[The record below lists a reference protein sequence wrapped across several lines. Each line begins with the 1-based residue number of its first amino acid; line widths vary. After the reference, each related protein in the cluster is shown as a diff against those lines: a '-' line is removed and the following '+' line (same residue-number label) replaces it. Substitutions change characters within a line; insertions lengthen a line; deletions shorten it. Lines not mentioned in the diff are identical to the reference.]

1 MISVFSNKKGN
12 GMNTAKVRNVLS
24 VILLLIFICF
34 FMTGCGEES
43 NGAIASADSVFAEI
57 IPNSEG
63 YITIPTE
70 EVTQNVRF
78 YNYDAEG
85 VMVQL
90 VTLRDKAGD
99 MHIAFNTCQ
108 SCSPSP
114 KAYYS
119 QDGEVLMC
127 NNCGFTFEPEQVG
140 ITHGGCNP
148 WPVEGVSV
156 GTDEITVPAYSL
168 DDMRDVF
175 STWNGPVE

>member
-1 MISVFSNKKGN
+1 
-12 GMNTAKVRNVLS
+12 MNTAKVRNVLS
-24 VILLLIFICF
+24 VILVVFFLSF
-34 FMTGCGEES
+34 FMTGCGGEPKGDTS
-43 NGAIASADSVFAEI
+43 PTDPVFVEI
-57 IPNSEG
+57 TQNSEG
-63 YITIPTE
+63 NVTILAE
-70 EVTQNVRF
+70 EVTQNARF

-90 VTLRDKAGD
+90 VTLRDKAGE

-156 GTDEITVPAYSL
+156 GTDEITVPADSL